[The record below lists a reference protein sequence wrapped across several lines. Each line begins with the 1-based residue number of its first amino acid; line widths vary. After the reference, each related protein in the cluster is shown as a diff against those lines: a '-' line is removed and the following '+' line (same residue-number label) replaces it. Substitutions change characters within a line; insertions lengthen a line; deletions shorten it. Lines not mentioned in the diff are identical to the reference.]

1 MVKTK
6 EATLEAETKNVYEQ
20 MCRMIGTHINRERE
34 KKGISLREMYRRT
47 NISIAVMSDIENG
60 LKLPRIETL
69 IKLLIELEIPLSDIF
84 GSMAYQ
90 DFSMYKGKVI
100 KNYMR
105 ELEDNAQAPFLLSL
119 DFSKDELKEITDFVA
134 YIKFKRNRNKNS

>member
-1 MVKTK
+1 
-6 EATLEAETKNVYEQ
+6 
-20 MCRMIGTHINRERE
+20 
-34 KKGISLREMYRRT
+34 
-47 NISIAVMSDIENG
+47 
-60 LKLPRIETL
+60 
-69 IKLLIELEIPLSDIF
+69 
-84 GSMAYQ
+84 MAYQ

>member
-6 EATLEAETKNVYEQ
+6 ETTLEAETKNVYEQ

-119 DFSKDELKEITDFVA
+119 DFSKDELKEIADFVA
-134 YIKFKRNRNKNS
+134 YIKFKRNRNK

>member
-69 IKLLIELEIPLSDIF
+69 IKLLIELDIPLSDIF

-90 DFSMYKGKVI
+90 DFSTYKEI
-100 KNYMR
+100 KNYNHPDHSHINKR
-105 ELEDNAQAPFLLSL
+105 KTIGKSL
-119 DFSKDELKEITDFVA
+119 YHRCK
-134 YIKFKRNRNKNS
+134 NRHYRKNQK

>member
-90 DFSMYKGKVI
+90 DLSMYKGKVI
-100 KNYMR
+100 KNYIR

-119 DFSKDELKEITDFVA
+119 DYSKDELKEIANFVE
-134 YIKFKRNRNKNS
+134 YIRFKRNKKK

>member
-105 ELEDNAQAPFLLSL
+105 ELEDNTQAPFLLSL
-119 DFSKDELKEITDFVA
+119 DFSKDELKEIADFVA

>member
-119 DFSKDELKEITDFVA
+119 DFSKDELKEIADFVA
-134 YIKFKRNRNKNS
+134 YIKFKRNRNK

>member
-60 LKLPRIETL
+60 LKLRKIF
-69 IKLLIELEIPLSDIF
+69 IILE
-84 GSMAYQ
+84 
-90 DFSMYKGKVI
+90 
-100 KNYMR
+100 R
-105 ELEDNAQAPFLLSL
+105 
-119 DFSKDELKEITDFVA
+119 
-134 YIKFKRNRNKNS
+134 